1 LTGGN
6 NEATLYVEGVGGS
19 SRIGDLRIKA
29 QLDIDGDGPAPFQDM
44 DAVRV
49 TVFRVMEVHPGNDDF
64 KAGKKGRVLIS
75 ALHDDLVYPDGKK
88 RYYTKKATTKAGKVA
103 QTADAEVVVSAY
115 VVPKAK
121 DVNVY
126 FEVTDPDDKSPYDG
140 KTRPTDPEDKNPN
153 DNRDAKKK
161 MDGTIGQYN
170 TFQRA
175 ALSARSAR
183 TTLATIN
190 GKRRAVAEIT
200 LKITNRHSG
209 DNYLVRATCANPA
222 GKPFDTL
229 TGITA
234 SPAPPV
240 VKDMV
245 RHSATMVAWKRVYLE
260 MDRMY
265 KKGGTI
271 LQAVG
276 GDADD
281 KPDVIHLDNV
291 SDFKKKDGI
300 TIFSPTTRI
309 NTRVI
314 SVNAANNTIT
324 VPDLNRRF
332 VRFDG
337 VKLRRSDK
345 TFSVPLDYLEMTY
358 GGDTAGTDGGCF
370 VEFKRILPDKGSAP
384 IPKYT
389 RFPNELR
396 IRNYDLHW
404 FDNFANKT
412 NIVQLVASIRKHINS
427 FGSTIIRDHR
437 INIWLEVYNAF
448 PIHQRLVAV
457 KETTMHEI
465 GHFVGNLR
473 KREFGHVDLHI
484 NHPNHEGSDQCLMS
498 YNRNRTDGKA
508 EFCIECIHKIR
519 DIVDPR

>member
-1 LTGGN
+1 
-6 NEATLYVEGVGGS
+6 
-19 SRIGDLRIKA
+19 
-29 QLDIDGDGPAPFQDM
+29 M

-358 GGDTAGTDGGCF
+358 GGDTAGTNGGCF
-370 VEFKRILPDKGSAP
+370 VEFKEILPARGSTP

-389 RFPNELR
+389 ELPDADVS
-396 IRNYDLHW
+396 NNGWLFFNHW
-404 FDNFANKT
+404 YNHPGDGT
-412 NIVQLVASIRKHINS
+412 NIFQIVAANYEKNHHNS
-427 FGSTIIRDHR
+427 FGVSKEDL
-437 INIWLEVYNAF
+437 NISYITVSSADAT
-448 PIHQRLVAV
+448 HLVKV
-457 KETTMHEI
+457 TTPHEI
-465 GHFVGNLR
+465 GHQFGLAVGDN
-473 KREFGHVDLHI
+473 GHVDKNDGI
-484 NHPNHEGSDQCLMS
+484 KDPDNEGKGGTCIMD
-498 YNRNRTDGKA
+498 YDKVDTDGYI
-508 EFCIECIHKIR
+508 EFCIKGCYFVR
-519 DIVDPR
+519 DATDKR